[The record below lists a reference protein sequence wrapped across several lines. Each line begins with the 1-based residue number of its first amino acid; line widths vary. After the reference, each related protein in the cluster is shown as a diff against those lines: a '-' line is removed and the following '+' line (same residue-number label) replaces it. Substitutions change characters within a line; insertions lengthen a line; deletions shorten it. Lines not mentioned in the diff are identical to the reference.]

1 MKRASAIALLV
12 VVAAIGTALS
22 CYVRNRNLERAFDRV
37 TVGMAEQ
44 QIVTVMGKPDSIGK
58 CGELGGIPPGC
69 SKEYLYS
76 SSNPLTLVTW
86 AVFVDANGHVLDKY
100 QYSSP

>member
-1 MKRASAIALLV
+1 MKRASAIALV
-12 VVAAIGTALS
+12 VLVAAVGTGLS
-22 CYVRNRNLERAFDRV
+22 CYVRNRNLEHAFDRV

-69 SKEYLYS
+69 SKEYLYA
-76 SSNPLTLVTW
+76 SSNPFTLGTW

-100 QYSSP
+100 QHSSP